1 MSWITEAKVVTKE
14 QRLLEEFLELTTR
27 KRREAILAA
36 RDSSEL
42 KQYTVAQATTY
53 VNNKL
58 DAATT
63 VAAMKEAVRDIL
75 IKMIPYVLE

>member
-1 MSWITEAKVVTKE
+1 MGKYSRKY
-14 QRLLEEFLELTTR
+14 LSDEEISFID
-27 KRREAILAA
+27 ANW
-36 RDSSEL
+36 DSM
-42 KQYTVAQATTY
+42 TVAQATTY